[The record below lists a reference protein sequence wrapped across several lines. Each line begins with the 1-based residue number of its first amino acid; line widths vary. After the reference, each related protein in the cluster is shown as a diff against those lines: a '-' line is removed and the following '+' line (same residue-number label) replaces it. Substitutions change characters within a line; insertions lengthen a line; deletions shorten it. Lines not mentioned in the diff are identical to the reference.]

1 MKLVPVNYKIS
12 MLPAFFNHTDG
23 ERIGTVIRD
32 ASHEFLEDKEKKVMF
47 SVAVKIFPYGTEV
60 NSVRVIIVKFTETF
74 TGEEGE
80 DGSAAGSRKSR
91 TKSRKGGSS
100 IKSRSRSKA
109 NSSNRGGS
117 KAASKADPQDAPPL
131 KK

>member
-12 MLPAFFNHTDG
+12 MLPAFFNHLDG

-47 SVAVKIFPYGTEV
+47 SVAVKIFPYGSEV
-60 NSVRVIIVKFTETF
+60 NSVRVIIVKYTETF
-74 TGEEGE
+74 DAAGGE
-80 DGSAAGSRKSR
+80 DGSASGSKKSR

-100 IKSRSRSKA
+100 VKSKSRSRA
-109 NSSNRGGS
+109 NSSNKGGS
-117 KAASKADPQDAPPL
+117 KAQSKVGS
-131 KK
+131 K